1 MITAITAV
9 DLLHFLAVV
18 FTTRVYLTTLVTLV
32 SGGLLLRVRLVQ
44 ILAGA
49 GIYRMILSIL
59 IEFNTIKIKA
69 FQSDAL
75 KTNSAIDYTD
85 LLPAPGNRLRG
96 LFVMAFFR
104 LKSLLCRQ

>member
-1 MITAITAV
+1 
-9 DLLHFLAVV
+9 
-18 FTTRVYLTTLVTLV
+18 
-32 SGGLLLRVRLVQ
+32 VRLVQ

-75 KTNSAIDYTD
+75 KTNSKIDYTD
-85 LLPAPGNRLRG
+85 LLSAPGNRLRG
-96 LFVMAFFR
+96 LFI
-104 LKSLLCRQ
+104 